1 MAISKTLIV
10 TLNQDKAKPR
20 EKFFIYRNDVGV
32 DIYIELSNLTYQFDN
47 KKNNFKHANALFKTP
62 TDKVVAVNSL
72 NIENNRVVFSF
83 TSEII
88 KNMQIIGKYEL
99 QIQLFDSSRNRITL
113 PIINFEVKEPL
124 EETVAGQ
131 EARVDYAY
139 VERDVVAREVDS
151 VALFSMED
159 GYIKTVWVTG
169 DLITASRL
177 NNMEDGIYNNRVDID
192 WIKSLLVKSPTYAKP
207 TISLKSSISSVE
219 IGKQISPILTV
230 AFNKNDGGNATL
242 VSIKEGITVLSN
254 TYSYTVPSFLI
265 TVDKTYS
272 ATVSYGDGAIKNNNL
287 GQPDSTGQIKAG
299 SISATTTIKA
309 YRGYFG
315 YCSDNATI
323 PTPSEIRSQAIK
335 GLNIL
340 NGDTIS
346 VTTNTTSR
354 LVCFAYPS
362 TLRDCTKIRYE
373 NLNDDDNKTAFT
385 SITLNIPDASGKNPI
400 SYRVY
405 YYIAPIEFGMNA
417 TFTLTV

>member
-1 MAISKTLIV
+1 MAAQFISTNKNYKRLYDAPIDPSLVWDDISKLREYLDDPTCYLDMIVGCNGNAYIVVENNGVKDLKLIG
-10 TLNQDKAKPR
+10 T
-20 EKFFIYRNDVGV
+20 
-32 DIYIELSNLTYQFDN
+32 
-47 KKNNFKHANALFKTP
+47 
-62 TDKVVAVNSL
+62 VNS
-72 NIENNRVVFSF
+72 
-83 TSEII
+83 
-88 KNMQIIGKYEL
+88 
-99 QIQLFDSSRNRITL
+99 
-113 PIINFEVKEPL
+113 
-124 EETVAGQ
+124 
-131 EARVDYAY
+131 
-139 VERDVVAREVDS
+139 
-151 VALFSMED
+151 D
-159 GYIKTVWVTG
+159 G
-169 DLITASRL
+169 
-177 NNMEDGIYNNRVDID
+177 
-192 WIKSLLVKSPTYAKP
+192 
-207 TISLKSSISSVE
+207 TI
-219 IGKQISPILTV
+219 
-230 AFNKNDGGNATL
+230 
-242 VSIKEGITVLSN
+242 
-254 TYSYTVPSFLI
+254 
-265 TVDKTYS
+265 
-272 ATVSYGDGAIKNNNL
+272 NNNL

-323 PTPSEIRSQAIK
+323 PTPSEIRNQAIK

-385 SITLNIPDASGKNPI
+385 SITLNIPDASGRNPI